1 MVGTGKPVSNRG
13 DAGQLDMPTS
23 LLIGLAAGVVSAVV
37 FVSAT
42 TGPPLTQ
49 LALFLLTPFT
59 IYLAGL
65 GLGWQAAAAG
75 SGAGFLA
82 LGALATP
89 VAGLL
94 FAASAALPAVVLT
107 YLALLSRPV
116 PAATIAAAASAG
128 GTATQSRATMVEWY
142 PAGRLVVVA
151 ALLAGL
157 LVLATILVLGQDVEG
172 LKAML
177 EPAVK
182 KLVLEHFPQ
191 PADAPPLGDSEISY
205 LAELA
210 VAVMPAAVAMTLMS
224 VMLLNLYL
232 AGLVTLASGRL
243 ARPWPDLAAISYP
256 RAAPLL
262 LALAIVATFVPGLP
276 GLVGS
281 AFTGSL
287 YLAYVLLGLAILH
300 FISRGQSWRSMMLV
314 VLYLVLLVMN
324 TAVSLLIAILG
335 LAESLVPIRAR
346 GRPPPSSG
354 PPAVS

>member
-1 MVGTGKPVSNRG
+1 
-13 DAGQLDMPTS
+13 MPSS
-23 LLIGLAAGVVSAVV
+23 LLIGLAAGLVSAVV

-94 FAASAALPAVVLT
+94 FAATAALPAVVLT
-107 YLALLSRPV
+107 YLALLNRPSGV
-116 PAATIAAAASAG
+116 ASADGTSGAASE
-128 GTATQSRATMVEWY
+128 SVVEWY

-151 ALLAGL
+151 ALLGGL
-157 LVLATILVLGQDVEG
+157 IVLGAIVGLGQDVAG
-172 LKAML
+172 LKTSL
-177 EPAVK
+177 EPAIK
-182 KLVLEHFPQ
+182 KLVTEQLPQ
-191 PADAPPLGDSEISY
+191 PADAQPLGEAEIAH
-205 LAELA
+205 LAEIA
-210 VAVMPAAVAMTLMS
+210 VHIMPAAAAMTLMG

-243 ARPWPDLAAISYP
+243 QRPWPDLAAIGYP
-256 RAAPLL
+256 RGAPLL
-262 LALAIVATFVPGLP
+262 LALAIVATFLPGLP
-276 GLVGS
+276 GLVGT
-281 AFTGSL
+281 AFAGSL

-300 FISRGQSWRSMMLV
+300 YISRGQSWRSIMLV
-314 VLYLVLLVMN
+314 ALYVVLLVMN
-324 TAVSLLIAILG
+324 TAVSLMIAILG

-346 GRPPPSSG
+346 ARPPTGGG
-354 PPAVS
+354 PPAGT